1 MYIEKQMSSRK
12 LYIRL
17 NSNGLYVLNNES
29 ASGKTYL
36 AKLLSALDGEFS
48 VTYNEVKG
56 ILDANITEAF
66 SGKYKIVMFDRFDM
80 YCTQELYDKCVRY
93 SKDMVILLD
102 LKCYFAYCKVVPRP
116 AQVILDSEVIALV

>member
-36 AKLLSALDGEFS
+36 AKLLSALDGAFS

-66 SGKYKIVMFDRFDM
+66 SGKYKSA
-80 YCTQELYDKCVRY
+80 Y
-93 SKDMVILLD
+93 VI
-102 LKCYFAYCKVVPRP
+102 PR
-116 AQVILDSEVIALV
+116 IW